1 MMSTKQRVQVVT
13 DMGCSFRPGDPEV
26 QECGISLI
34 PLQLAILESGVW
46 KTKQETEIEPGQ
58 FYNIMQRMI
67 VEDGELPK
75 TSGLSPGIARDIYLN
90 LFREKDAEAVFSI
103 HVTKAH
109 SQAMSA
115 ALIGAQ
121 EAKKEA
127 GEDLPIAVMDSKSLS
142 LGQYWIAK
150 HAAWLA
156 QKGADLKSIIDE
168 VSQLIPKIEVLVV
181 LETFENLKKG
191 GRAEQI
197 KGMLASMFSAIS
209 IHPILAV
216 KEGKLDLFGRARS
229 ASKARKKIVDMIGD
243 MGDMIK
249 MGVIHT
255 NAPALAEEVK
265 TSVGN
270 FFKEKIPIVDAGP
283 ALATHAGERAVAVVA
298 QKK

>member
-1 MMSTKQRVQVVT
+1 MSTKQRVRVVT

-26 QECGISLI
+26 QDISLI
-34 PLQLAILESGVW
+34 PLQLSILEGGEW
-46 KTKQETEIEPGQ
+46 KTKQETEIRPGQ

-67 VEDGELPK
+67 AENGQLPK
-75 TSGLSPGIARDIYLN
+75 TSGLSPGIARDTYLN
-90 LFREKDAEAVFSI
+90 LFKDQQAEEIFSI

-109 SQAMSA
+109 SQAMSS

-121 EAKKEA
+121 EAKIST

-168 VSQLIPKIEVLVV
+168 IAEIIPKIEVLVV

-191 GRAEQI
+191 GRAEQV
-197 KGMLASMFSAIS
+197 KGRLASVLSSIS

-216 KEGKLDLFGRARS
+216 KDGRLNIFSRARN
-229 ASKARKKIVDMIGD
+229 ASKARNKIAQMVGD
-243 MGDMIK
+243 MGEMIK

-265 TSVGN
+265 TSIGN
-270 FFKEKIPIVDAGP
+270 FFKDKIPVVDAGP
-283 ALATHAGERAVAVVA
+283 ALATHAGEKAVAVVA